1 MKKEK
6 KETVNNKVD
15 KNIKKSFSEKSKIKK
30 AYYDTIIIFTCTII
44 MLLSS
49 GIFLYN
55 AYFNYTP
62 PASFIVLNEDN
73 RVLEDIP
80 ITEDYVSESE
90 LNNLVNNWIVE
101 IFNYHY
107 LNLDTHGAKIK
118 DFFANDDA
126 YSDFMSTF
134 NGLRLQQRVRALN
147 GIVLPRVIE
156 PITLDDSSL
165 YMNNRRIYQMRGIY
179 VIEIRSSSGT
189 EVQRFNVTVIVSRR
203 SLTER
208 PSGYGIESIS
218 IR

>member
-6 KETVNNKVD
+6 DTKIE

-30 AYYDTIIIFTCTII
+30 AYYDTIIIFFCTFL
-44 MLLSS
+44 MLLTS
-49 GIFLYN
+49 IAFLYN

-80 ITEDYVSESE
+80 ITENYVTTSE
-90 LNNLVNNWIVE
+90 LNNLVNGWISE
-101 IFNYHY
+101 IFSYHY

-126 YSDFMSTF
+126 YSDFIQTF
-134 NGLRLQQRVRALN
+134 NSLRLQQRVRALN

-156 PITLDDSSL
+156 PITLEDSSL
-165 YMNNRRIYQMRGIY
+165 YRNNRRIYQMRGVY